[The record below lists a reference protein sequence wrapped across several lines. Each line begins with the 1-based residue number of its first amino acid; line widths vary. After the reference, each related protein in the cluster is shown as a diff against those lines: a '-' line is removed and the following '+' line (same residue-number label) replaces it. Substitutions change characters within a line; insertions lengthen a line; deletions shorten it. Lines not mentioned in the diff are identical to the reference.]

1 MGAGFERD
9 LRMCREPFW
18 FIGVPVSEISDTIGT
33 GRMIGNFC
41 KQQIPP
47 LRCAPVGMTDYD
59 NNFRDRTLERERNR
73 GLRELRNPSRGTK
86 MGAIP

>member
-1 MGAGFERD
+1 
-9 LRMCREPFW
+9 
-18 FIGVPVSEISDTIGT
+18 
-33 GRMIGNFC
+33 MIGNFC

-59 NNFRDRTLERERNR
+59 NNFRDRTLERKK
-73 GLRELRNPSRGTK
+73 SRASGVAESFPRHKK